1 MPYEKLGLWLNYL
14 IRRKLIKELM
24 KITAAIS
31 TCLRKYATFSGT
43 ASRSE
48 FWWFYLFCALIA
60 WLTYFIHDAISLIF
74 SVATLIPTIATASRR
89 LHDTGRS
96 GWWQLTAFI
105 PVLGI
110 VVLIVFL
117 AQKSRTSRHSYSTD
131 SARHL
136 TESN

>member
-1 MPYEKLGLWLNYL
+1 
-14 IRRKLIKELM
+14 M
-24 KITAAIS
+24 KITTAIS

-43 ASRSE
+43 ASRAE
-48 FWWFYLFCALIA
+48 FWWFYLFCTLIA

-96 GWWQLTAFI
+96 GWWQTIAFI
-105 PVLGI
+105 PFLGI

-117 AQKSRTSRHSYSTD
+117 AQKSSTSHRPYSNE
-131 SARHL
+131 SARRF
-136 TESN
+136 TEVN